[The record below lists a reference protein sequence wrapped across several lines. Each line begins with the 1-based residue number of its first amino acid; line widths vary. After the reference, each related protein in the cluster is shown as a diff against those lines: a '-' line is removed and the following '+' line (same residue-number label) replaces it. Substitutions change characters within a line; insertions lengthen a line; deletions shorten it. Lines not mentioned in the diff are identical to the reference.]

1 VFGKASEDIKVMYN
15 ALKGIEDYLIGNIRP
30 GMKCSEAYRMA
41 EEKSEELNVADAFL
55 SFGNGKKTHM
65 IGHGVGL
72 ECSEPPIV
80 SKHEHSSLLDGYVIT
95 LEMHMLREDVDV
107 VKLEDMVLIKHNENE
122 ILTKSSRCLFE
133 I

>member
-1 VFGKASEDIKVMYN
+1 MLGKASEEIKTMYN
-15 ALKGIEDYLIGNIRP
+15 ALREIEDYLRGNIRP
-30 GMKCSEAYRMA
+30 EMKCSEAFRMA
-41 EEKSEELNVADAFL
+41 ADKSKELDVADAFL

-80 SKHEHSSLLDGYVIT
+80 SKHERSRLLDGYVIT
-95 LEMHMLREDVDV
+95 LEMHMLREDVGV
-107 VKLEDMVLIKHNENE
+107 VKLEDMILLRHNGNE
-122 ILTKSSRCLFE
+122 LLTRSPRRLFE